1 MYRNHGT
8 MQMNA
13 SGLGLSGAKARM
25 LARKDYVTKIDSGQL
40 GQKAANGMPDA
51 TKTRTIRAC

>member
-13 SGLGLSGAKARM
+13 SGLGLPGAKACM
-25 LARKDYVTKIDSGQL
+25 PARQDYVTKIDSGQP
-40 GQKAANGMPDA
+40 GQKAANSIAVTM
-51 TKTRTIRAC
+51 KCE